1 MRKLVALRT
10 LVCFPGRAKIDGSCF
25 CIEIASTSLVSDTEM
40 YRNAIQH
47 FIDESIGPYMY
58 GLAPPSIPATSR
70 NLLRELAGTVLEDV
84 VQTSPAMAISG
95 SQSGLLGSL
104 PLTAAGVV
112 SVELAH
118 ENSALLTGI
127 TTNATTGLDE
137 AFEAMQYGNIV
148 SSEEPYYHWTMP
160 RSIIP
165 YEDQSALIPFQDMPN
180 NPTSLLDFEMLG
192 QLHSTDGAELSGK
205 ELQQRVALERAP
217 KQILPST
224 TTGYPSSN
232 VFGSSW
238 KGKEILEAENLEFA
252 KKSPESRLLP
262 QRNTYALGRLA
273 LSSSQSVLAELPRVD
288 LQTSP
293 AVPSISNLDT
303 QILPSGWSSIHQM
316 PLWHSLRSAFRAFGP
331 LRSSTSS
338 RIRKFPKRQ
347 PLIHQWVMRRLP
359 NWETQRGRSQS
370 DQNQR
375 GVGSGNSDATLG
387 NYYNPRSPN
396 SEAHRR
402 AERTRR
408 EKSKKKLD
416 TLINIVPIITKR
428 DKISVLSSTIEY
440 IGHLRSRISNLE
452 KEQEAALGAT
462 GAKEA
467 TTSVAKFRTGKE
479 LGSFNTE
486 IAAGPSSSTTTPV
499 VVEGILG
506 GETMNINVETNY
518 HARSLIQLLSILQE
532 LDLGIISVA
541 SVCENV
547 RFRAA
552 VCVKNSRKSRTTPDS
567 LQATLLRVLEGN
579 CGSE

>member
-1 MRKLVALRT
+1 
-10 LVCFPGRAKIDGSCF
+10 
-25 CIEIASTSLVSDTEM
+25 M

-416 TLINIVPIITKR
+416 TLINIVPIITKV
-428 DKISVLSSTIEY
+428 SE
-440 IGHLRSRISNLE
+440 LRIYPYRIL
-452 KEQEAALGAT
+452 
-462 GAKEA
+462 
-467 TTSVAKFRTGKE
+467 
-479 LGSFNTE
+479 FN
-486 IAAGPSSSTTTPV
+486 
-499 VVEGILG
+499 
-506 GETMNINVETNY
+506 
-518 HARSLIQLLSILQE
+518 
-532 LDLGIISVA
+532 
-541 SVCENV
+541 
-547 RFRAA
+547 F
-552 VCVKNSRKSRTTPDS
+552 
-567 LQATLLRVLEGN
+567 
-579 CGSE
+579 